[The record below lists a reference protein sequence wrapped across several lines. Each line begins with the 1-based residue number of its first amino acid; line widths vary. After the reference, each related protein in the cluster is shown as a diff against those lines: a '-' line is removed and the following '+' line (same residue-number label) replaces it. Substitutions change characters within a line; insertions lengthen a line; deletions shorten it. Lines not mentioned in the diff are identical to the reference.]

1 MSTWYAIPTKS
12 TDDGPTP
19 DGCGDKEMVCIY
31 ACKKCVSE
39 TIGANGIVSLKCLTD
54 RIGHGTIWGRRK
66 TKGHGQQQKV
76 VTLQPLQSPNVVTRF
91 CRKAIRYPL
100 KYTTTSKPETLLSKH
115 MCQCQS
121 TSPSTIIK
129 IARLPKHHA
138 EPCNIHQANLSR
150 NLHLHTCRPN
160 HVQR

>member
-1 MSTWYAIPTKS
+1 MVLHGPGLQAMSTWYAIPTKS

-100 KYTTTSKPETLLSKH
+100 KYTTTSKPETLPLKTHVSVSINK
-115 MCQCQS
+115 S
-121 TSPSTIIK
+121 I
-129 IARLPKHHA
+129 
-138 EPCNIHQANLSR
+138 NYHQDR
-150 NLHLHTCRPN
+150 EVT
-160 HVQR
+160 